1 MKDLTRSGLRVILTG
16 VGCRHWGQVALKL
29 QRRLV
34 SILIDLPSY
43 FYLQVSARIMA
54 TLVWT
59 FYQGQLDP
67 SDNIYLEQRD
77 GLYNIRVLLSLQ

>member
-1 MKDLTRSGLRVILTG
+1 MGTRRQVTTRSSG
-16 VGCRHWGQVALKL
+16 
-29 QRRLV
+29 RLV

-43 FYLQVSARIMA
+43 FYSQVSGRIMA

-59 FYQGQLDP
+59 FYQGQVDP

-77 GLYNIRVLLSLQ
+77 CLYNIRVLLSLQEPLRS